1 MQFTNVNVE
10 DHFNSNSSIN
20 ILYHGTLF
28 KEGVER
34 LFSQTEF
41 KISQANTLAEL
52 KEKTQTLSFHDINT
66 IILIEIEPS
75 KFENV
80 QLYIVALKNNFLTK
94 NLITIFLLTEPN
106 PAIVKRAME
115 LGINDCYVNP
125 IPFEDLIERLKFLSF
140 YKLLRSQVNQLSQV
154 PVAEYHMPIS
164 KRILDLTL
172 ASIALIAL
180 LPLFLLVAL
189 LIKLDSPGPVFY
201 TSKRVGTG
209 YKIFDFYKFR
219 SMRVGADAEIASLAH
234 KNQYTESSFFK
245 IADDPRIT
253 KLGAFL
259 RKSSIDELPQL
270 VNVLK
275 GDMSLVGNRPLPM
288 YEAEQ
293 LTTNEWSMR
302 FLGPSGLTGLWQ
314 ISKRGKKEMSDHE
327 RKKLDNFY
335 AKNYSMWLDLK
346 IIVKTIPA
354 MIQKEKV

>member
-10 DHFNSNSSIN
+10 DHFNSNASIN
-20 ILYHGTLF
+20 VLYYGTSF
-28 KEGVER
+28 KESVEK
-34 LFSQTEF
+34 LFSETEF
-41 KISQANTLAEL
+41 TVFQTSTLIEL
-52 KEKTQTLSFHDINT
+52 KERTQTLSFHDINT
-66 IILIEIEPS
+66 IILIEVDPS
-75 KFENV
+75 KFEEIQTYV
-80 QLYIVALKNNFLTK
+80 LALKNNFLTK

-106 PAIVKRAME
+106 PAIVKKAME
-115 LGINDCYVNP
+115 LNINDCYANP

-154 PVAEYHMPIS
+154 PVTEYNMPLT
-164 KRILDLTL
+164 KRIMDITL
-172 ASIALIAL
+172 ASIALVVL
-180 LPLFLLVAL
+180 LPILLIVAL
-189 LIKLDSPGPVFY
+189 LIKLDSPGPIFY

-209 YKIFDFYKFR
+209 YRIFDFYKFR
-219 SMRVGADAEIASLAH
+219 SMRVGADSEMASLAH
-234 KNQYTESSFFK
+234 KNQYSESSFFK
-245 IADDPRIT
+245 IENDPRIT

-270 VNVLK
+270 VNVVK
-275 GDMSLVGNRPLPM
+275 GDMSIVGNRPLPL

-314 ISKRGKKEMSDHE
+314 ISKRGKKDMSDHE

-346 IIVKTIPA
+346 IIIKTIPA
-354 MIQKEKV
+354 LVQKEKV

>member
-10 DHFNSNSSIN
+10 DHFNSSSSIN
-20 ILYHGTLF
+20 ILYYGTIF
-28 KEGVER
+28 KEGIQN
-34 LFSQTEF
+34 FFPAAEF
-41 KISQANTLAEL
+41 TVSHTTTLSEL
-52 KEKTQTLSFHDINT
+52 KEHTQTLSFHDINT
-66 IILIEIEPS
+66 VVLIEVDPA
-75 KFENV
+75 KFEEV
-80 QLYIVALKNNFLTK
+80 QTYVLALKNNFLTK
-94 NLITIFLLTEPN
+94 NLITIFLLTEPD
-106 PAIVKRAME
+106 PSIVKKAME

-125 IPFEDLIERLKFLSF
+125 IPYTDLIERLKFLSF

-154 PVAEYHMPIS
+154 PVTEYHMPIS

-172 ASIALIAL
+172 ATIALVAL
-180 LPLFLLVAL
+180 FPLFLIVAI
-189 LIKLDSPGPVFY
+189 LIKLDSPGPIFY

-219 SMRVGADAEIASLAH
+219 SMRVGADAEMASLAH
-234 KNQYTESSFFK
+234 KNQYGESSFFK
-245 IADDPRIT
+245 IENDPRIT

-270 VNVLK
+270 VNVVK

-293 LTTNEWSMR
+293 LTTNDWSMR

-346 IIVKTIPA
+346 IILKTIPA